1 MLDCINNSQP
11 TRARITYIDGSI
23 EKVFEVEKAFLNDSS
38 YILKCTNKSVILTL
52 STIKKIE
59 MQ

>member
-1 MLDCINNSQP
+1 MIDCIYNGQP
-11 TRARITYIDGSI
+11 AIARITYIDDSI
-23 EKVFEVEKAFLNDSS
+23 ERVLDVEKAFINDSS
-38 YILKCTNKSVILTL
+38 YILKCNNKSVILTL

>member
-11 TRARITYIDGSI
+11 AIARTTYIDDSI
-23 EKVFEVEKAFLNDSS
+23 ERVLDVERVFMNDSS
-38 YILKCTNKSVILTL
+38 YILKCTNKLVILTL

-59 MQ
+59 IQ